1 MRNRPS
7 QRPDCFTLDPGHSLA
22 NEMVCAGL
30 GRLRQSINYHDSSLY
45 GNHGTLTG
53 MTPASDCVWVPELG
67 RWATNSATSS
77 EYIAH
82 TSRIGADASWS
93 LVSIAGWIKPSN
105 RIAGHYVVV
114 QVSGNGPSLW
124 IDDGP
129 TLQFRST
136 GLFGRSHGPL
146 AAFTNGK
153 WSHVVFTY
161 SKPSYNFFFDGV
173 NVSSGTVVGDNS
185 VQPYSADWKS
195 CYAGASADF
204 ADVCMWHRALSAS
217 EIQQLADPSNVM
229 LSGLIRPPVRRWW
242 PAVSGGTPAAANIP
256 AIMHHRRLM
265 GAA

>member
-1 MRNRPS
+1 MMK
-7 QRPDCFTLDPGHSLA
+7 QRPPTFRINRDSPLA
-22 NEMVCAGL
+22 KGLVFAGL
-30 GRLRQSINYHDSSLY
+30 GGGASTSLY
-45 GNHGTLTG
+45 ADASGYGNNGTLTN
-53 MTPASDCVWVPELG
+53 MEPASDWVWVPELG